1 MDTAGRQVVLGIS
14 GPDVAHLID
23 WAALLVRPADTVYIT
38 YASEL
43 EPAIRLAGA
52 RLRRH
57 RPDLAVFEGSTSGPA
72 ALIDA
77 ARGADLVIL
86 ATPHLD
92 RDRAVLARLL
102 AEVDCPVA
110 VTAPARP
117 VPVRS
122 VTVILRGDQDDDAL
136 VEMAYAQA
144 SRYDCGVL
152 AVKSWQPPPDGGA
165 YYAEIAEQK
174 ELDSYLAGWQERFPD
189 VGIAAELRV
198 GELIRA
204 LDDGASGADLLILA
218 VSRPGPT
225 SLDPV
230 LDPVLDAVL
239 ADRSHSTVLI
249 PGPAGSQRAL
259 LNGRPRA
266 EARLDVVRSR

>member
-23 WAALLVRPADTVYIT
+23 WAAVLVQPADTVYIT

-57 RPDLAVFEGSTSGPA
+57 RPDIAVFEGSTSGPA

-77 ARGADLVIL
+77 ARGAGLVIL

-136 VEMAYAQA
+136 IEMAYAQA

-152 AVKSWQPPPDGGA
+152 AVKSWQPPPDGA

-189 VGIAAELRV
+189 VGVAAELRG

-204 LDDGASGADLLILA
+204 QDDGASGADLLILA

-225 SLDPV
+225 SLDPM
-230 LDPVLDAVL
+230 LDAVL

-259 LNGRPRA
+259 PNGRPAA